1 MAEDLVK
8 GRRVV
13 TSPGVV
19 NVSRIQRILAV
30 RFLPDPGV
38 PGVGSMGSGVS
49 MEGARST
56 FFCKKK

>member
-49 MEGARST
+49 MSLQDL
-56 FFCKKK
+56 F